1 MLTLCKGKEQPTRKY
16 RHSQRNKA
24 ELINPVKVRFNN
36 GNWICFDRWDDQD
49 WDNEVET
56 DT

>member
-36 GNWICFDRWDDQD
+36 GNWICFDRWDDQG